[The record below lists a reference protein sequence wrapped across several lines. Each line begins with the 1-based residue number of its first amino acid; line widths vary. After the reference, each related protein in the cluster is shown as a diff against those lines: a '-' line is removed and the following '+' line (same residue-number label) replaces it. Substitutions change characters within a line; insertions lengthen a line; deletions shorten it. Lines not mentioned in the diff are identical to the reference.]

1 MNATA
6 LRRLIFT
13 ELLLA
18 LREPGAMFMSVILPL
33 AVFLALGFSVG
44 NIEIPIEGDT
54 GSVELFHVRDVLLA
68 GNIAWVTAIFGI
80 VALPQT
86 LVEFRQYGIFRRYR
100 VTPMPSYMLI
110 IAPLAVGA
118 AVILVS
124 LALMLVVGW
133 QVFDIRF
140 GGNAAQV
147 ALAILVSYLAFAAV
161 GAAITARIRST
172 RTALGLGLVLFAPM
186 FVLSGAFGPRE
197 SFPDALQL
205 VGDWLPLTHAYDLLT
220 FLWLG
225 ATWETETTIG
235 VPIWVS
241 FVYLGAL
248 AAVCVAASVRLFRW
262 D

>member
-1 MNATA
+1 MNSTA
-6 LRRLIFT
+6 LRRLIYI
-13 ELLLA
+13 ESLLA
-18 LREPGAMFMSVILPL
+18 LREPVAMFMSVVLPM

-44 NIEIPIEGDT
+44 NIEIPVDRDT
-54 GSVELFHVRDVLLA
+54 GIVEMFHVRDVLLA
-68 GNIAWVTAIFGI
+68 GNIAWVTAVFGI
-80 VALPQT
+80 VVLPQT

-118 AVILVS
+118 AVIVVS

-133 QVFDIRF
+133 LVFGLRF
-140 GGNAAQV
+140 AGNPAMV
-147 ALAILVSYLAFAAV
+147 ALAIFVSYITFAALGMAV
-161 GAAITARIRST
+161 TARIRST
-172 RTALGLGLVLFAPM
+172 RTALGLGLAVFAPM

-205 VGDWLPLTHAYDLLT
+205 VGEWLPLTHAYDLLT

-225 ATWETETTIG
+225 ATWEVETTIDA
-235 VPIWVS
+235 PIWVS
-241 FVYLGAL
+241 FAYLGAI
-248 AAVCVAASVRLFRW
+248 AVVCVAASARLFRW